1 MVPAMQIDLSRT
13 VEVLNWNRRIFSV
26 LGIWPPNIDDRIFS
40 FFFVYLTIHCCL
52 EYAEL
57 IEYIDD
63 LEYVVANLTENT
75 ILTMILFK
83 IGAYRFNAKQ
93 LREVLEDIEDDF
105 TNTKYKTTEE
115 RLAFFEY
122 NATSKRFI
130 KIAIPLIFAAA
141 FMFYLRPLTGQLSAS
156 KSHAE
161 NTSAVYVIP
170 YRTRLFFEVT
180 ELRTYVLVYVCQV
193 PIVPLVTFG
202 YTGTDCLLVT
212 LMLHVCGQLSALSH
226 RVKEVTT
233 SPLGYRHVIRELVTN
248 HLRLIRLV
256 NILDS
261 AFNLLLLQQ
270 LVGITIILCLVGY
283 NVIANSEDGQKA
295 HLFTHLLYASSMLL
309 LLFGY
314 CLIGECLIN
323 ESVNIGN
330 AFYDC
335 NWYEVPPKHLKL
347 FLVCMARSQS
357 PLVLT
362 AGRFYIFS
370 LQSFTDVMKTSMAY
384 LSMLRTFL

>member
-1 MVPAMQIDLSRT
+1 MVPAMQVDLSRT

-26 LGIWPPNIDDRIFS
+26 LGIWPPSIDDRIFS

-122 NATSKRFI
+122 NVTSKRFI
-130 KIAIPLIFAAA
+130 KIGVPLIFVAA
-141 FMFYLRPLTGQLSAS
+141 FLYYLRPLTGQLSAS

-161 NTSAVYVIP
+161 NTSAVYVMP
-170 YRTRLFFEVT
+170 YRTRFFFEIT

-193 PIVPLVTFG
+193 PIVLLGTLG

-212 LMLHVCGQLSALSH
+212 LILHVCGQLSVLSH

-270 LVGITIILCLVGY
+270 LLAITIILCMVGY
-283 NVIANSEDGQKA
+283 NIIANSEDGQEA
-295 HLFTHLLYASSMLL
+295 HLFTYLLYASSMLL
-309 LLFGY
+309 QHFSY

-323 ESVNIGN
+323 ESMNFSY

-335 NWYEVPPKHLKL
+335 NWYEVPPKYLKL
-347 FLVCMARSQS
+347 FLVCMSRSQR

-362 AGRFYIFS
+362 AGRYYVFS
-370 LQSFTDVMKTSMAY
+370 LQSFTDVVKTSITY
-384 LSMLRTFL
+384 LSVLRTFL